1 MLMPANES
9 QSNQYCLLQLLG
21 KSSYLYKQKWQTL
34 SNYQKKKKKIKHWLS
49 AIYSKSDFVTLITS
63 TSL

>member
-21 KSSYLYKQKWQTL
+21 KSIYLYKQKWQTL
-34 SNYQKKKKKIKHWLS
+34 SNYQKKKKSNIGLQPFTVS
-49 AIYSKSDFVTLITS
+49 QIL
-63 TSL
+63 LL